1 MSTATRQIKKRR
13 RIPWRKTCLT
23 LGSLIGLMAAVGWLG
38 LRMLVAAQDITQ
50 LDLPLPAVTVLYDE
64 NGNEAVTISLN
75 EIEPV
80 TFDQIPKHMIDA
92 MVAVEDRRFYEHAGT
107 DIWGIGRA
115 LMRNAMSGR
124 TVQGGSTITQQLA
137 KNVFLSHERT
147 LSRKWNEVLLAQKIE
162 ERYSKDEIMTLY
174 LNQIYFG
181 EGAWGI
187 KRAAEVYYGKP
198 VEQLTPAESALLA
211 GLVKAPSLLSPYK
224 RLEQAVERRNVV
236 LSLMKDQ
243 GLMEQGEYDR
253 AKKESPK
260 LRESKPNRAE
270 AIQFPYYT
278 DQVIREAVNLYGLTE
293 NDVLHGGL
301 RIYTMLDPDMQKAA
315 EQVFKED
322 GLFPENMSDQLVQAG
337 TVLIDPRSGGIKALV
352 GGRGKQPFRGFNRAV
367 QLQRQPGSTM
377 KPIAVYTPALEN
389 GYRPDSR
396 MIDEPVRFG
405 SYEPNNV
412 DHTFHGNVSLYEALI
427 HSYNIPAVKLLNEIG
442 IDQGLDASAR
452 FGIPLKA
459 EDRTLG
465 LALGGTN
472 TGVSPLDMAEA
483 YGAFAN
489 DGIRI
494 DSHAIIRI
502 ESADGTVLAIRDEE
516 QGNQVTSSEIA
527 RVMTNMLQGVVE
539 SGSGK
544 AAAIEGRDVAGKT
557 GTTQMPGVS
566 GYGAMDNW
574 FVGYTPQLVGAVW
587 LGYDKPDAGHYLTTS
602 SYAAAALFKELMS
615 SALQGQPS
623 IPFPVVKGMNIGKD
637 SVKEKDKNKG
647 NKEKKRK
654 RDKEK
659 EKENKKEK
667 KREKVRKEEERRHEK
682 DRGKDKDDDK
692 DDGNDD

>member
-1 MSTATRQIKKRR
+1 MNTATRQNKKRR
-13 RIPWRKTCLT
+13 SESWRKILII
-23 LGSLIGLMAAVGWLG
+23 LGALFLLLAVSGWLG
-38 LRMLVAAQDITQ
+38 LRMMVAAQDVTR
-50 LDLPLPAVTVLYDE
+50 LDRPLPAETILFDE
-64 NGNEAVTISLN
+64 NGHEAVTISLN
-75 EIEPV
+75 EIEPI
-80 TFDQIPKHMIDA
+80 TFDQIPKTMIDA
-92 MVAVEDRRFYEHAGT
+92 IIAVEDRRFYEHRGT

-115 LMRNAMSGR
+115 LLQNVTSGR

-137 KNVFLSHERT
+137 KNVFLSHERSW
-147 LSRKWNEVLLAQKIE
+147 SRKWNEALLAKKIE
-162 ERYSKDEIMTLY
+162 ERYSKDEIITMY

-211 GLVKAPSLLSPYK
+211 GLVKAPSVLSPYK
-224 RLEQAVERRNVV
+224 RPEQAVERRNVV
-236 LSLMKDQ
+236 LSLMRDQ
-243 GLMEQGEYDR
+243 GLIEQEAYDL
-253 AKKESPK
+253 ALQESPK
-260 LRESKPNRAE
+260 LRESKPDRAE
-270 AIQFPYYT
+270 AIHFPYYT

-301 RIYTMLDPDMQKAA
+301 RIYTTLNPDMQKAA
-315 EQVFKED
+315 EQLFQED
-322 GLFPENMSDQLVQAG
+322 ALFPESMGDQLIQAG
-337 TVLIDPRSGGIKALV
+337 TVLVDPRNGGIKALV

-367 QLQRQPGSTM
+367 QLKRQPGSTM

-389 GYRPDSR
+389 EFKPDSR
-396 MIDEPVRFG
+396 IIDEPVRFG

-442 IDQGLDASAR
+442 IDQGMDASSR

-472 TGVSPLDMAEA
+472 TGVSPLQMAEA

-489 DGIRI
+489 DGIRM
-494 DSHAIIRI
+494 DSHAIVRI
-502 ESADGTVLAIRDEE
+502 ESADGTVLASRQEE
-516 QGNQVTSSEIA
+516 QGNRVTTSENA
-527 RVMTNMLQGVVE
+527 RMMSAMLQGVVE

-587 LGYDKPDAGHYLTTS
+587 LGYDNPDESNYLTSS
-602 SYAAAALFKELMS
+602 SYAAAAVFKELMS
-615 SALQGQPS
+615 NALHGQPS
-623 IPFPVVKGMNIGKD
+623 IPFPVVKGMNTRKD
-637 SVKEKDKNKG
+637 QNEEDSERKG
-647 NKEKKRK
+647 NKEKNRK
-654 RDKEK
+654 KEK
-659 EKENKKEK
+659 EEK
-667 KREKVRKEEERRHEK
+667 KRNKEKEDERHNKERGRDRDDEE
-682 DRGKDKDDDK
+682 DDE
-692 DDGNDD
+692 DDEDND

>member
-1 MSTATRQIKKRR
+1 MSTATRPINKRR
-13 RIPWRKTCLT
+13 RMPWRKIFLA
-23 LGSLIGLMAAVGWLG
+23 LGLLIALMVAAGWLG

-50 LDLPLPAVTVLYDE
+50 LDRPLPAATILFDE
-64 NGNEAVTISLN
+64 DGNEAVTISLN

-80 TFDQIPKHMIDA
+80 SFDQIPKHMIDA

-107 DIWGIGRA
+107 DMWGIGRA
-115 LMRNAMSGR
+115 LLQNAMSGR

-147 LSRKWNEVLLAQKIE
+147 LSRKWNEVLLAKKIE
-162 ERYSKDEIMTLY
+162 ERYSKDEIMTMY

-211 GLVKAPSLLSPYK
+211 GLVKAPSALSPYK

-243 GLMEQGEYDR
+243 GLMEQGEYER
-253 AKKESPK
+253 ARKESPK

-301 RIYTMLDPDMQKAA
+301 RIYTMLNPDMQRAA

-322 GLFPENMSDQLVQAG
+322 GLFPESMHDQLVQAG

-389 GYRPDSR
+389 GFRPDSR
-396 MIDEPVRFG
+396 MIDEPVQFG
-405 SYEPNNV
+405 SYEPKNV
-412 DHTFHGNVSLYEALI
+412 DHTFHGEVSLYEALI
-427 HSYNIPAVKLLNEIG
+427 HSYNVPAVKLLNEIG
-442 IDQGLDASAR
+442 IDQGIDASSR

-465 LALGGTN
+465 LALGGTH

-489 DGIRI
+489 DGIRM

-502 ESADGTVLAIRDEE
+502 ETADGTVLAARQEE
-516 QGNQVTSSEIA
+516 QGNRVTTSEIA
-527 RVMTNMLQGVVE
+527 RSMTNMLQGVVE
-539 SGSGK
+539 VGSGK

-587 LGYDKPDAGHYLTTS
+587 LGYDEPDAGHYLTTS
-602 SYAAAALFKELMS
+602 SYAAAAVFKELMI
-615 SALQGQPS
+615 SALQGQPN

-637 SVKEKDKNKG
+637 HGEEKDKNKG
-647 NKEKKRK
+647 NKDNNRKKER
-654 RDKEK
+654 EK
-659 EKENKKEK
+659 ERGKNKE
-667 KREKVRKEEERRHEK
+667 REERQHKR

-692 DDGNDD
+692 KDGNDD